1 MSLSVPRRKEVPG
14 PDATYNGNTVVIDV
28 SNLMELLFNL
38 GVLALR
44 PDGESHINIL
54 HVGWTPEGKGDKK
67 KTTGLDGS
75 SAVGGVTYCTP

>member
-14 PDATYNGNTVVIDV
+14 PDATYNGNTVVVDV

-44 PDGESHINIL
+44 PDGESHLSIL
-54 HVGWTPEGKGDKK
+54 PCGMDTRGKGEVEEAM
-67 KTTGLDGS
+67 G
-75 SAVGGVTYCTP
+75 P